1 MHPQLGILIRGTE
14 QVVTTEELEKLLSL
28 DRRLR
33 IKFGVDPT
41 SPNLHL
47 GHAVSLLKLRQFQD
61 LGHQVLLVIGDFT
74 ASIGDPSGR
83 NSTRP
88 VISREQI
95 LNNAKTYTDQA
106 FKILDRERTEI
117 FFNGEWFNEMSAE
130 RLLFL
135 ARRVTVNHLLHRQDF
150 HDRVSKD
157 QSIFLHEF
165 FYPLLQA
172 WDSVKICADVEIGG
186 KDQIFNML
194 LGRDFQKDEG
204 MTPQVVMTLPILEGL
219 DGTKK
224 MSKSLGNDIGLTD
237 SPKEM
242 FGKTMSISDALMKR
256 WFLVLFGEQLD
267 PLCNPME
274 EKKRLAEK
282 IVSLFYS
289 KEEALK
295 ARNEFERIF
304 SRREIPEEM
313 PKFSFP
319 QKTMP
324 IVELLVAVGA
334 VKSKS
339 EARRLISQGGVDFQ
353 GERVTDVHKVIELKK
368 GSILKCGKRFFAQ
381 VNSEED

>member
-1 MHPQLGILIRGTE
+1 MHPHLGILIRGTE

-47 GHAVSLLKLRQFQD
+47 GHAVPLLKLRQFQD
-61 LGHQVLLVIGDFT
+61 FGHQVLLVIGDFT

-150 HDRVSKD
+150 HDRISKD

-224 MSKSLGNDIGLTD
+224 MSKSLGNDIALTD

-295 ARNEFERIF
+295 ARSEFERIF

-381 VNSEED
+381 VNSEEA

>member
-150 HDRVSKD
+150 HDRISKD

>member
-61 LGHQVLLVIGDFT
+61 FGHQVLLVIGDFT

-150 HDRVSKD
+150 HDRISKD